1 MKQRT
6 YVRRAA
12 LLASISL
19 LPALAVF
26 GGAQA
31 QEVEEL
37 IVTGSRRSA
46 TVQDSPINITAVG
59 GAEIEQ
65 QGFTD
70 LTDAL
75 RFVPGV
81 FTIDAGP
88 RQGNSI
94 VVRGLNADP
103 SSFADGNNSGNGTVA
118 TYLGEIPLFIDLKLN
133 DMERVEVLLGPQGTL
148 YGAGTL
154 GGAIRYIP
162 TRPKFG
168 ETGLSVRGDAYDYS
182 AGANPNID
190 VGGTFNL
197 PIGDKLAIRGSIDW
211 MDDRGFIDQ
220 PFVVNKIGVSNPND
234 LTDANV
240 SRRKD
245 TNTEQTLSGRL
256 GLRWAP
262 IEALDVNLTY
272 YYQDQQVGGRQLS
285 SRRLDNMPYEFGK
298 YESAMRV
305 LEPNRIRNELL
316 ALEITADLGFAELT
330 SATGKSRYKAG
341 GQRDQT
347 DLLVGLEYSYEAFPS
362 FTAFTREE
370 DREETT
376 SQELRLVSKYDSPIS
391 WIIGGYYNR
400 FKSKGFSKEFTPNY
414 DVFWGGFRPDSL
426 EYYSLSRSVQTEV
439 AGYGEVS
446 YQITPKWQITGGARY
461 YRYELDFETAVD
473 LPLYSSVFG
482 ARDPYS
488 IELDWEPDGQ
498 ENKGW
503 LFKLNTSYD
512 LTDDLKVYATFSEGN
527 RIGGPNGVAA
537 CPTPLPSGQI
547 VCATPSEV
555 QFGPDQT
562 TNYELGLHSQW
573 LDKRLTLN
581 GAVYYIEYKD
591 PQVNAATVNGQQ
603 PITVNGGA
611 AETKGFE
618 LNVNWLATER
628 FRVRGSYAYA
638 DAKFTEDTPNLI
650 AFIVPPGFNSTLTYE
665 DGEKGDRLPG
675 SPKHQGSLFA
685 SYTQPLSNGWNLEFG
700 YGVTAAGNVL
710 TRTGGKGGGIT
721 LPSYDIHNAQVTLLG
736 EQWSASLYATNL
748 FDEFAEVSARSTP
761 RQAQV
766 VENADGGPVYHR
778 SFGTGVLAPRRI
790 GIRFTRSFGGI

>member
-1 MKQRT
+1 MNYRKGAT
-6 YVRRAA
+6 RAG

-19 LPALAVF
+19 LPALASF
-26 GGAQA
+26 GAQA

-37 IVTGSRRSA
+37 IVTGTRRSA
-46 TVQDSPINITAVG
+46 TVQDSPINITAIG

-65 QGFTD
+65 QGFSD
-70 LTDAL
+70 LTEAL

-88 RQGNSI
+88 RQGNPI
-94 VVRGLNADP
+94 VVRGLNAAP
-103 SSFADGNNSGNGTVA
+103 TSFGDGNNSGNGTVA
-118 TYLGEIPLFIDLKLN
+118 TYVGEIPLFIDLKLN

-168 ETGLSVRGDAYDYS
+168 ETGMSVRGDAYGYS
-182 AGANPNID
+182 SGSKSNID
-190 VGGTFNL
+190 VGTTFNI
-197 PIGDKLAIRGSIDW
+197 PVGDKFAIRGSVDW

-220 PFVVNKIGVSNPND
+220 PFVVNRVGVSDPND

-245 TNTEQTLSGRL
+245 TNTEKALSGRL

-272 YYQDQQVGGRQLS
+272 YYQDQQVGGRQVS
-285 SRRLDNMPYEFGK
+285 SRRLDNMPYTFGK
-298 YESAMRV
+298 YESASRV
-305 LEPNRIRNELL
+305 LEPNRIRNEML

-330 SATGKSRYKAG
+330 SATGQAIFKSG

-347 DLLVGLEYSYEAFPS
+347 DLLIGLEYSYEAFPGFS
-362 FTAFTREE
+362 AFTREE
-370 DREETT
+370 DREETFN
-376 SQELRLVSKYDSPIS
+376 QEVRLVSKYDSPLS
-391 WIIGGYYNR
+391 WILGGFYNR
-400 FKSKGFSKEFTPNY
+400 FKTKGFSKEFTPGY
-414 DVFWGGFRPDSL
+414 DVFNGGSRPDSL
-426 EYYSLSRSVQTEV
+426 EYYSLSRSVQTET
-439 AGYGEVS
+439 AGYGELS
-446 YQITPKWQITGGARY
+446 YQITPKWQVTGGARY
-461 YRYELDFETAVD
+461 YRYELDFETAID
-473 LPLYSSVFG
+473 LPLYYTVFDG
-482 ARDPYS
+482 RGPDS
-488 IELDWEPDGQ
+488 IVLDWEPDGQ

-503 LFKLNTSYD
+503 LFKANTSYD
-512 LTDDLKVYATFSEGN
+512 LSDDLKVYFTYSEGN

-537 CPTPLPSGQI
+537 CPTPLPTSQI
-547 VCATPSEV
+547 VCALPNEA

-562 TNYELGLHSQW
+562 TNFELGLHSQW
-573 LDKRLTLN
+573 LDKRLTFN
-581 GAVYYIEYKD
+581 GALYYIEYKD

-603 PITVNGGA
+603 PITRNGGK

-618 LNVNWLATER
+618 VNFNWLATER
-628 FRVRGSYAYA
+628 FRLRGAYSYA
-638 DAKFTEDTPNLI
+638 DAKFTETTPNLI
-650 AFIVPPGFNSTLTYE
+650 SYIVPPGFNSTIAYE
-665 DGEKGDRLPG
+665 DGEDGDRLPG

-685 SYTQPLSNGWNLEFG
+685 SYTQPLSNGWDLEFG

-721 LPSYDIHNAQVTLLG
+721 LPSYDLHNAQVTLQG

-748 FDEFAEVSARSTP
+748 FNEFAEVSARSTP
-761 RQAQV
+761 LSAQV
-766 VENADGGPVYHR
+766 VENADGGPVYSR
-778 SFGTGVLAPRRI
+778 SFGTGILAPRRI
-790 GIRFTRSFGGI
+790 GIRFTRSFGGV